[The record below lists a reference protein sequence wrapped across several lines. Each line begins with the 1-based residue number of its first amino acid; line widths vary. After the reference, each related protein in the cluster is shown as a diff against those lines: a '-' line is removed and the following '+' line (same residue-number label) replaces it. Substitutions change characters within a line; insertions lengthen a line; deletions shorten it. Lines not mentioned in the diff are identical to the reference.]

1 MLNSEIENKRR
12 QRFTYAHELGHFM
25 CHLRLRDRFEDS
37 EETLN
42 DFRDEIETETE
53 ADVFSL

>member
-1 MLNSEIENKRR
+1 
-12 QRFTYAHELGHFM
+12 M

-53 ADVFSL
+53 AEANVFAS